1 MSCWFPLM
9 LDVIRENDIHNWQA
23 RFVDDLQHISPRS
36 EESRLRGALF
46 SRATCSAKN
55 IVGSCG
61 VDVLL
66 VSLEKG

>member
-1 MSCWFPLM
+1 
-9 LDVIRENDIHNWQA
+9 
-23 RFVDDLQHISPRS
+23 
-36 EESRLRGALF
+36 
-46 SRATCSAKN
+46 RATCSAKS

>member
-1 MSCWFPLM
+1 
-9 LDVIRENDIHNWQA
+9 
-23 RFVDDLQHISPRS
+23 
-36 EESRLRGALF
+36 
-46 SRATCSAKN
+46 CSAKS

>member
-1 MSCWFPLM
+1 DL
-9 LDVIRENDIHNWQA
+9 VICGNHN
-23 RFVDDLQHISPRS
+23 HS
-36 EESRLRGALF
+36 LF

-66 VSLEKG
+66 VTLEKG

>member
-1 MSCWFPLM
+1 
-9 LDVIRENDIHNWQA
+9 
-23 RFVDDLQHISPRS
+23 
-36 EESRLRGALF
+36 
-46 SRATCSAKN
+46 ATCSAKN

>member
-1 MSCWFPLM
+1 
-9 LDVIRENDIHNWQA
+9 
-23 RFVDDLQHISPRS
+23 
-36 EESRLRGALF
+36 

>member
-1 MSCWFPLM
+1 
-9 LDVIRENDIHNWQA
+9 
-23 RFVDDLQHISPRS
+23 
-36 EESRLRGALF
+36 LF
-46 SRATCSAKN
+46 SRATCSAKS